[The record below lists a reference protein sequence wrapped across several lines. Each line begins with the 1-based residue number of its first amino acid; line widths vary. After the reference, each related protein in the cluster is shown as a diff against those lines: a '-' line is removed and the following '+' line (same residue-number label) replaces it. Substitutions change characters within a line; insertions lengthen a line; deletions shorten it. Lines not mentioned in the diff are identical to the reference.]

1 MRSRYRKLKRFFH
14 TQKISTMR
22 ISVLNT
28 CGAILLL
35 LTMYSVSFAQ
45 EAAPGGAVPAGET
58 ATDEEKKV
66 SISGFIDGYYMHGFN
81 KTGLGTSFTRVHN
94 SFNLGMA
101 NVMFSKEGKVGFMA
115 DLAVGPRAEE
125 ANGYAGSVLSAIKQL
140 YITYSPTDAL
150 KFTFGNF
157 STFVGYEVIDAPVNA
172 NYSMSYLFSNGPF
185 YHTGLKADLEL
196 GANFGVMIGLFDDT
210 DRKFDEVPGKHIGG
224 QFRATLGGLSAYA
237 NVLHGREI
245 VGDEGDDDTFGFQA
259 DLTATYAF
267 SEKFKLGLNVSDKTS
282 KTGDITSGGF
292 FGSALYAGIVF
303 SESFDLGLRGEY
315 FLPKGLGDQDA
326 ITAFT
331 LSGNIRLG
339 SLTLVPEFRI
349 DTSSG
354 NIFEDAGNST
364 FTNRNSALLLAA
376 IYAF

>member
-1 MRSRYRKLKRFFH
+1 
-14 TQKISTMR
+14 MR
-22 ISVLNT
+22 ISVPNI

-35 LTMYSVSFAQ
+35 LSMYSVSLAQ
-45 EAAPGGAVPAGET
+45 EAAPGGEIPAGET
-58 ATDEEKKV
+58 AAGEEKKV

-140 YITYSPTDAL
+140 YITYSPTESL

-237 NVLHGREI
+237 NVLHGREL

-259 DLTATYAF
+259 DLTATYEF
-267 SEKFKLGLNVSDKTS
+267 SESFKLGLNVSDKTS
-282 KTGDITSGGF
+282 RTGDITSGGF
-292 FGSALYAGIVF
+292 FGSALYAGIGF

-326 ITAFT
+326 IAAFT

-339 SLTLVPEFRI
+339 SLTLIPEVRM
-349 DTSSG
+349 DTSSAD
-354 NIFEDAGNST
+354 IFENAGNNAM
-364 FTNRNSALLLAA
+364 TNQNTALLLAA
-376 IYAF
+376 VYAF